1 VPSRHDRTAHTGGTH
16 ALTRAPPALPACWR
30 RSPWQRNARRADKGT
45 MLAAFS
51 AGPRGRAL
59 PRGCSGR
66 PVARVLRTG
75 TRQMRVVS
83 SRACVGGG
91 ASPSAPNL
99 VRPHR
104 SQVEW
109 RSNQLGERSYRRARC
124 RSAAAQRV
132 QTPWRLGHAQIRHRT
147 RRSRCCHTMPNLM
160 TIRLPCAS
168 RSRPAKHVRTY
179 QDEFVHRS
187 NAHTS
192 QMIGAGT
199 HARPHP
205 SWSNRTPPVA
215 LAALSVCMEMD
226 ANTTCSQKATP
237 KLLLEYTF

>member
-1 VPSRHDRTAHTGGTH
+1 MPSRHDRTAHTGGTH

-104 SQVEW
+104 SQVVW
-109 RSNQLGERSYRRARC
+109 RAIRMGERSYRNARC
-124 RSAAAQRV
+124 RSAGTARDQM
-132 QTPWRLGHAQIRHRT
+132 PCRLGHAQTTALNKKMPMLLHRANNDDHPLTVHFVKSPCGIRT
-147 RRSRCCHTMPNLM
+147 
-160 TIRLPCAS
+160 
-168 RSRPAKHVRTY
+168 
-179 QDEFVHRS
+179 D
-187 NAHTS
+187 
-192 QMIGAGT
+192 
-199 HARPHP
+199 
-205 SWSNRTPPVA
+205 TPG
-215 LAALSVCMEMD
+215 
-226 ANTTCSQKATP
+226 
-237 KLLLEYTF
+237 